1 MVVLRLRGGS
11 GGDGFLR
18 KAVVDLEAR
27 LDSLEA
33 RVKGYNKALEN
44 MHERLVR
51 LEKSSVLDD
60 LVDLIGRDA
69 GVAVIACKLRKLMLL
84 KEEKEI
90 NGFIDNDRLYNEIN
104 ELRKQLRNKILR
116 YIIDYI
122 EYKLLER

>member
-1 MVVLRLRGGS
+1 M
-11 GGDGFLR
+11 R
-18 KAVVDLEAR
+18 KAVLDLEAR

-33 RVKGYNKALEN
+33 RMKGYNKALEN

-69 GVAVIACKLRKLMLL
+69 EVTVIAGKLRKLMLL
-84 KEEKEI
+84 KEETEI

-104 ELRKQLRNKILR
+104 ELHKQLRNKILR

-122 EYKLLER
+122 ENKLLEQR